1 MHKGIGRMLHQR
13 RIIVVMPAYNA
24 SKTLETTYREIPQE
38 IVDDV
43 ILVDDGSSDDT
54 VRRAKELGIHTIVHI
69 ENRGYG
75 GNQKTC
81 YGEALSRG
89 ADIVVMVHPDYQ
101 YSPRLITAIS
111 SMIIS
116 GHYDL
121 VLGSRIL
128 GGGALKGG
136 MPLYKYVA
144 NRFLTLVENLLLGV
158 KLSEY
163 HTGFR
168 AFSRR
173 FLESVPI
180 EANSNDFVF
189 DNEVLAQAVYFGYK
203 IGEISCPTRYFTDA
217 SSINFRRSLKY
228 GIGVLGVSL
237 KYVLSRSGM
246 VTFPLFD
253 ISRKPG

>member
-1 MHKGIGRMLHQR
+1 
-13 RIIVVMPAYNA
+13 MPAYNA
-24 SKTLETTYREIPQE
+24 SKTLETTYREIPHE

-54 VRRAKELGIHTIVHI
+54 VRQAKDLGIHTIVHI

-81 YGEALSRG
+81 YEQALSRG

-136 MPLYKYVA
+136 MPLYKYIA

-217 SSINFRRSLKY
+217 SSINFRRSVKY
-228 GIGVLGVSL
+228 GVGVLGVSL
-237 KYVLSRSGM
+237 KYVLNRSG
-246 VTFPLFD
+246 VITSPIFD
-253 ISRKPG
+253 ISRKQK

>member
-1 MHKGIGRMLHQR
+1 
-13 RIIVVMPAYNA
+13 MPAYNA